1 MIMAKI
7 LFISNM
13 AKKVGSFSV
22 ASIAAAQKGGFEF
35 YFAANWSEASA
46 EQIAADEKKYNIKI
60 ICIDLARSPYS
71 IQNIKAYKQLVN
83 LIKKEHI
90 DYIHCNTPVG
100 GMLGR
105 LVGEKCKVK
114 KVIYQVHGFH
124 FYNGA
129 RKKNWLVY
137 YPIEKWLARKT
148 DAIITINKED
158 YERAKKFKLRN
169 NGNVYYV
176 PGVGIDLSNYEQN
189 SAMREK
195 KRDEF
200 KLKDSDLAIIS
211 AGELNTNKN
220 NKVIIEAIARL
231 QKVNIHYYLCGKGP
245 CEEQL
250 KKLAQ
255 ERNLDQQIHFLGY
268 RTDVGELLQAS
279 DIFVMPSYRE
289 GLSRSIMEAMA
300 CGLPCI
306 VSNIRGNSD
315 LVQDDIGGYLLA
327 PDDIDGFANVIQMFI
342 QQPDLFVKMKYNNL
356 KNIKNF
362 SINVVIKKLTNIYL
376 DEFKENQ

>member
-1 MIMAKI
+1 MIYLTTNKIQQCAK
-7 LFISNM
+7 
-13 AKKVGSFSV
+13 
-22 ASIAAAQKGGFEF
+22 
-35 YFAANWSEASA
+35 
-46 EQIAADEKKYNIKI
+46 
-60 ICIDLARSPYS
+60 
-71 IQNIKAYKQLVN
+71 
-83 LIKKEHI
+83 
-90 DYIHCNTPVG
+90 
-100 GMLGR
+100 
-105 LVGEKCKVK
+105 
-114 KVIYQVHGFH
+114 
-124 FYNGA
+124 
-129 RKKNWLVY
+129 
-137 YPIEKWLARKT
+137 
-148 DAIITINKED
+148 
-158 YERAKKFKLRN
+158 
-169 NGNVYYV
+169 
-176 PGVGIDLSNYEQN
+176 
-189 SAMREK
+189 K

-327 PDDIDGFANVIQMFI
+327 PDDIDGFANAIQMFI

>member
-13 AKKVGSFSV
+13 TKKVGSFSV
-22 ASIAAAQKGGFEF
+22 SSIAAAQKCGLEF
-35 YFAANWSEASA
+35 YFASNWSEASA

-60 ICIDLARSPYS
+60 VCIDLVRSPYS
-71 IQNIKAYKQLVN
+71 IQNIKAYNQLVN

-105 LVGEKCKVK
+105 LVGKKCKVK

-129 RKKNWLVY
+129 QKKNWLVY

-189 SAMREK
+189 LAMREK
-195 KRDEF
+195 KRDEL

-255 ERNLDQQIHFLGY
+255 ERNLDQQVHFLGY
-268 RTDVGELLQAS
+268 RTDVGELLQAA

-327 PDDIDGFANVIQMFI
+327 PDDINGFANAIQMFA

-356 KNIKNF
+356 KKIKNF
-362 SINVVIKKLTNIYL
+362 STNVVIKKLTNIYL